1 MSDIKL
7 AWEKTRIE
15 YQKRYY
21 AYYVHYKALEEKE
34 NKGSN
39 KASKA
44 SVEYSRGHLL
54 EASYALIN
62 IFGLTDKEILE
73 IERNGGFTNADLEAD
88 LDAVFQL
95 VKCNGYSADVPK
107 QGCD

>member
-1 MSDIKL
+1 MNEIKF

-21 AYYVHYKALEEKE
+21 AHLKSLEEKE
-34 NKGSN
+34 NNGAN
-39 KASKA
+39 KA

-62 IFGLTDKEILE
+62 IFGLTDKEIRELE
-73 IERNGGFTNADLEAD
+73 TNGGFTNDDIDKDLN
-88 LDAVFQL
+88 AVFQL
-95 VKCNGYSADVPK
+95 VKG
-107 QGCD
+107 GI

>member
-1 MSDIKL
+1 MNEIKF

-21 AYYVHYKALEEKE
+21 AHLKSLEEKE
-34 NKGSN
+34 NNGSN
-39 KASKA
+39 KA

-62 IFGLTDKEILE
+62 IFGLTDKEIRELE
-73 IERNGGFTNADLEAD
+73 KNGGFTNDDIDKD
-88 LDAVFQL
+88 LDTVFQL
-95 VKCNGYSADVPK
+95 VKG
-107 QGCD
+107 GI

>member
-1 MSDIKL
+1 MNDIKL

-15 YQKRYY
+15 YQMRYF
-21 AYYVHYKALEEKE
+21 AHLRALKGKE
-34 NKGSN
+34 NDGSN
-39 KASKA
+39 KS

-62 IFGLTDKEILE
+62 IFGLTDKEVLE
-73 IERNGGFTNADLEAD
+73 IEQNGGFTNADLEKN

-95 VKCNGYSADVPK
+95 VKG
-107 QGCD
+107 GI

>member
-62 IFGLTDKEILE
+62 IFGLTDKEIRELE
-73 IERNGGFTNADLEAD
+73 KNGGFTNDDIDKD
-88 LDAVFQL
+88 LDTVFQL
-95 VKCNGYSADVPK
+95 VKG
-107 QGCD
+107 GI

>member
-1 MSDIKL
+1 MNEIKFFKF
-7 AWEKTRIE
+7 AWQKARIE

-21 AYYVHYKALEEKE
+21 AHLKSLEEKE
-34 NKGSN
+34 NNGSN
-39 KASKA
+39 KA

-54 EASYALIN
+54 EASYALIS

-95 VKCNGYSADVPK
+95 VKCNGYSADDPT

>member
-1 MSDIKL
+1 MNEIKL

-21 AYYVHYKALEEKE
+21 AHLKSLEEKE
-34 NKGSN
+34 NNGTN
-39 KASKA
+39 KA

-62 IFGLTDKEILE
+62 IFGLTDKEIRELE
-73 IERNGGFTNADLEAD
+73 KNGGFTNDD
-88 LDAVFQL
+88 IDKGLDAVFQL
-95 VKCNGYSADVPK
+95 VKG
-107 QGCD
+107 GI